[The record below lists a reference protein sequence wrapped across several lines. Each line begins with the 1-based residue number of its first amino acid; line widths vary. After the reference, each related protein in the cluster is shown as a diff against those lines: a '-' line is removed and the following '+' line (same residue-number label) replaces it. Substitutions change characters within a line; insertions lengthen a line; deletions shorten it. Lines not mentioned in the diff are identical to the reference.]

1 MASEALLAAHAGAT
15 LAMTGLIWFVQLVHY
30 PLFACADRR
39 VFADFERR
47 HQARTTWVVAPLML
61 TELATAVALVRTP
74 PGEAW
79 AAWAWAG
86 LGLVAFLW
94 ATTALVQVPLHKRLS
109 AGWDAEA
116 HRALVRSNWLRT
128 AAWTTRAV
136 VALVLLAAA
145 PVAG

>member
-1 MASEALLAAHAGAT
+1 MTLLLFVHAAAT

-30 PLFACADRR
+30 PLFACVDRR
-39 VFADFERR
+39 GFAEFERR

-74 PGEAW
+74 PGDGW
-79 AAWAWAG
+79 APWAWAG
-86 LGLVAFLW
+86 LLLVAFLW
-94 ATTALVQVPLHKRLS
+94 ATTALVQVPLHKRLD
-109 AGWDAEA
+109 AGWNADA

-128 AAWTTRAV
+128 AAWTARAV
-136 VALVLLAAA
+136 VALVLLSAA